1 MDLKNNNGLS
11 SREAKEKLLK
21 SGPNQIFKATEI
33 SFFGIARHEVT
44 EPMILL
50 LLVVGF
56 FYSIWGKLEDA
67 ITIFIVIILLVFAE
81 VYNEFRAKKA
91 IASLEK
97 IAAPKTRVL
106 RDGKVTEI
114 DSENVVPDDILI
126 LTSGTKVA
134 ADAKANTSIGMK
146 FDESALTGESFPQD
160 KEIGDEIFAG
170 TIVLSG
176 EGSAVVFATGKNT
189 RLGKIATASKIIKPP
204 KTQLQLAMKSLTG
217 KLVFVALF
225 FSIIIPLIGII
236 RGQDLKTMILTGL
249 SLSFA
254 TIPEELPIIITMVLG
269 LGAYTLSKNN
279 FLVKRIKAAET
290 LGNATVI
297 VTDKTGT
304 ITENKMNI
312 AAIYPADKRKEILEI
327 ALGSITEY
335 SLSPLEQEIKNKAGE
350 LKIDAATELKVVRQ
364 RNLGNGR
371 KTKAVIRE
379 NGSSFELF
387 SSGAP
392 EEIFGVCFNISKN
405 IKAALSNEVENGRR
419 VIAIAYKKLEP
430 GEKSLDFNEIEK
442 QMNFA
447 GLISFE
453 DPPRDGVKET
463 IALSM
468 MAGIRTIMV
477 TGDHPQ
483 TAVFI
488 AREVGISTT
497 NKVLTGLELDKIT
510 DDELQNTVK
519 EFSVFARAKPEHKYR
534 IVKALQKNGEV
545 VAVTGDGINDALAL
559 KGADIGIAMGIRGTD
574 VAREAAEVV
583 LADDNYNTIA
593 QGIFE
598 GRKFFDNL
606 QKGIKYYL
614 SVKVAL
620 VLIFLVP
627 VLLGTPMPFAPIQII
642 LLELF
647 MDLAASAGFVAE
659 AKEKNIYSRPPRNP
673 KENIFNNQVI
683 KDFLTKGI
691 VLFVA
696 VISVYF
702 YAQSQNL
709 NLRETQTYAFSAW
722 IFGHIFLA
730 YISRSDKESIFS
742 LGIFAN
748 KIINLWAVAAIS
760 FLILGIYIPFLNDR
774 FNLVAINFIQLI
786 LIALVMLFIIGL
798 LEIKKIFSPVSLS
811 KTSSDNAPLPMR
823 HQLFRK

>member
-1 MDLKNNNGLS
+1 MGQKINNGLS
-11 SREAKEKLLK
+11 SGEAQERLLK
-21 SGPNQIFKATEI
+21 FGPNQIFKPARV
-33 SFFGIARHEVT
+33 SFFGIAGHEVT

-56 FYSIWGKLEDA
+56 FYSVWGKLEDA
-67 ITIFIVIILLVFAE
+67 VTIFIVIVLLVLAE

-97 IAAPKTRVL
+97 IAAPRTRVL
-106 RDGKVTEI
+106 RDGKIAEI
-114 DSENVVPDDILI
+114 DSENVVPEDILI
-126 LTSGTKVA
+126 LIPGTKVA
-134 ADAKANTSIGMK
+134 ADAKIESSAGMQL
-146 FDESALTGESFPQD
+146 DESALTGESFPQD
-160 KEIGDEIFAG
+160 KNIGGGIYAG

-176 EGSAVVFATGKNT
+176 EGTARVFATGKNT
-189 RLGKIATASKIIKPP
+189 KLGKIAAISKEIKPP
-204 KTQLQLAMKSLTG
+204 KTPLQLAMKSLAG

-225 FSIIIPLIGII
+225 FSIIIPVIGILK
-236 RGQDLKTMILTGL
+236 GQDIKTMILTGL

-269 LGAYTLSKNN
+269 LGAYTLSKNK

-304 ITENKMNI
+304 ITESRMKI
-312 AAIYPADKRKEILEI
+312 VAFYPANKEKEILEK

-335 SLSPLEQEIKNKAGE
+335 SLSPLESEIKNKAVE
-350 LKIDAATELKVVRQ
+350 LKIDSVLPEAIRQ

-371 KTKAVIRE
+371 KTKAVVRK
-379 NGSSFELF
+379 NADYELF
-387 SSGAP
+387 LSGAP
-392 EEIFGVCFNISKN
+392 EEIFGCCSHISDD
-405 IKAALSNEVENGRR
+405 IKAALAQEAEKGRR
-419 VIAIAYKKLEP
+419 LIAIAYKKLIP
-430 GEKSLDFNEIEK
+430 GETGLDFTTLEME
-442 QMNFA
+442 MNFA

-463 IALSM
+463 IAIAM
-468 MAGIRTIMV
+468 RAGIRTIMV
-477 TGDHPQ
+477 TGDHPS
-483 TAVFI
+483 TAIFI
-488 AREVGISTT
+488 AREVGISTSD
-497 NKVLTGLELDKIT
+497 KVLTGEELDNLT
-510 DDELQNTVK
+510 DVELQKTVK
-519 EFSVFARAKPEHKYR
+519 EFSVFARATPEHKYR

-574 VAREAAEVV
+574 VAKEAAEVV
-583 LADDNYNTIA
+583 VADDNYITIA
-593 QGIFE
+593 RGIFE

-620 VLIFLVP
+620 VLIFLLP

-702 YAQSQNL
+702 YARSHNFSFK
-709 NLRETQTYAFSAW
+709 ETQTFAFSAW
-722 IFGHIFLA
+722 IFGHIVLA
-730 YISRSDKESIFS
+730 FISRSDKESIFS
-742 LGIFAN
+742 LGVFAN
-748 KIINLWAVAAIS
+748 KVINLWAVAAVA
-760 FLILGIYIPFLNDR
+760 FLFLGIYIPFLNDR
-774 FNLVAINFIQLI
+774 FNLTAIKFSQLMLVALAMIFI
-786 LIALVMLFIIGL
+786 VGL
-798 LEIKKIFSPVSLS
+798 LEIKKILS
-811 KTSSDNAPLPMR
+811 KHNA
-823 HQLFRK
+823 

>member
-1 MDLKNNNGLS
+1 MMALEEVSTGLS
-11 SREAKEKLLK
+11 SGEAQEKLLK
-21 SGPNQIFKATEI
+21 LGPNQIFKPARV

-56 FYSIWGKLEDA
+56 FYSVWGELEDA
-67 ITIFIVIILLVFAE
+67 VTIFVVIVLLVLAE

-97 IAAPKTRVL
+97 IAAPRTRVL
-106 RDGKVTEI
+106 RDRKVTEI

-126 LTSGTKVA
+126 LTPGTKVA
-134 ADAKANTSIGMK
+134 ADAKIERSAGMQL
-146 FDESALTGESFPQD
+146 DESALTGESFPQD
-160 KEIGDEIFAG
+160 KNIGDEIYAG

-176 EGSAVVFATGKNT
+176 EGLALVLATGKNT
-189 RLGKIATASKIIKPP
+189 KLGKIAAISKEIKPP
-204 KTQLQLAMKSLTG
+204 KTPLQLAMKSLAG

-225 FSIIIPLIGII
+225 FSIIIPLIGVLK
-236 RGQDLKTMILTGL
+236 GQDIKTMILTGL

-269 LGAYTLSKNN
+269 LGAYTLSKNR

-304 ITENKMNI
+304 ITESRMKI
-312 AAIYPADKRKEILEI
+312 VSLYPETKEKEILEK
-327 ALGSITEY
+327 ALGSITEF
-335 SLSPLEQEIKNKAGE
+335 SLSPLEREIKNKAGE
-350 LKIDAATELKVVRQ
+350 LKVDKAPSNVVRQ
-364 RNLGNGR
+364 RNLVNTR
-371 KTKAVIRE
+371 KTKAVIRK
-379 NGSSFELF
+379 NGDYELF
-387 SSGAP
+387 LSGAP
-392 EEIFGVCFNISKN
+392 EEIFGSCSGISDDIKN
-405 IKAALSNEVENGRR
+405 ALARETEKGRR
-419 VIAIAYKKLEP
+419 VIAIAYKKLTPQEM
-430 GEKSLDFNEIEK
+430 SLDFTDIEK
-442 QMNFA
+442 EMDFA

-453 DPPRDGVKET
+453 DPPREGVKET
-463 IALSM
+463 IALATK
-468 MAGIRTIMV
+468 AGIRTIMV
-477 TGDHPQ
+477 TGDHPL
-483 TAVFI
+483 TALFI
-488 AREVGISTT
+488 AREVGISIPD
-497 NKVLTGLELDKIT
+497 NKVLTGEDLGHLT
-510 DDELQNTVK
+510 DEELQNTVK
-519 EFSVFARAKPEHKYR
+519 EFSVFARTTPEHKYR

-583 LADDNYNTIA
+583 VADDNYVTIA

-606 QKGIKYYL
+606 QKGVKYYL

-620 VLIFLVP
+620 VLTFLLP
-627 VLLGTPMPFAPIQII
+627 VLLDMPMPFAPIQII

-673 KENIFNNQVI
+673 KENIFNNRVI

-691 VLFVA
+691 VLFAA

-702 YAQSQNL
+702 YARSQNFS
-709 NLRETQTYAFSAW
+709 LRETQTFAFSAW
-722 IFGHIFLA
+722 IFGHIVLA
-730 YISRSDKESIFS
+730 FISRSDKESIFS
-742 LGIFAN
+742 LGVFAN
-748 KIINLWAVAAIS
+748 KVINFWAVVAVA
-760 FLILGIYIPFLNDR
+760 FLVLGIYIPFLNDR
-774 FNLVAINFIQLI
+774 SNLVAINFTQLM
-786 LIALVMLFIIGL
+786 LVALAMICIVGL
-798 LEIKKIFSPVSLS
+798 LEIKKILS
-811 KTSSDNAPLPMR
+811 KQNR
-823 HQLFRK
+823 VN

>member
-1 MDLKNNNGLS
+1 MDLKNDNGLS
-11 SREAKEKLLK
+11 SIEAREKLLE
-21 SGPNQIFKATEI
+21 SGPNQIFKPTEI

-67 ITIFIVIILLVFAE
+67 ITIFIVIVLLVFAE

-91 IASLEK
+91 ISSLEK
-97 IAAPKTRVL
+97 IAAPGTKVL

-114 DSENVVPDDILI
+114 DTGNVVPGDLLI

-134 ADAKANTSIGMK
+134 ADAKIKKSIGMQ

-160 KEIGDEIFAG
+160 KDIGDEIYAG

-176 EGSAVVFATGKNT
+176 EGAAVVLATGKNT
-189 RLGKIATASKIIKPP
+189 KLGKIAAASKIIKPP
-204 KTQLQLAMKSLTG
+204 KTALQLAMKSLAG

-225 FSIIIPLIGII
+225 FSIIIPLIGIL

-269 LGAYTLSKNN
+269 LGAYTLSKNK

-304 ITENKMNI
+304 ITENKMKII
-312 AAIYPADKRKEILEI
+312 AFYPADKEKEILEK

-335 SLSPLEQEIKNKAGE
+335 SLSPLEKEIKNKAGE
-350 LKIDAATELKVVRQ
+350 LKIDTALLKVVRQ

-379 NGSSFELF
+379 NGSGFELL

-392 EEIFGVCFNISKN
+392 EEIFGSCSHISDD
-405 IKAALSNEVENGRR
+405 IKAALGNETEKGRR
-419 VIAIAYKKLEP
+419 VIAIAYKKLAP
-430 GEKSLDFNEIEK
+430 GEKSLDFTEIEK
-442 QMNFA
+442 EMNFA
-447 GLISFE
+447 GLLSFE
-453 DPPRDGVKET
+453 DPPREGVKET
-463 IALSM
+463 IALAM
-468 MAGIRTIMV
+468 KAGIRTIMI
-477 TGDHPQ
+477 TGDHPS
-483 TAVFI
+483 TAIFI
-488 AREVGISTT
+488 AREVGISTHD
-497 NKVLTGLELDKIT
+497 KVLTGLELDSLT
-510 DDELQNTVK
+510 DEQLQNTVK
-519 EFSVFARAKPEHKYR
+519 ESSVFARATPEHKYR

-583 LADDNYNTIA
+583 VADDNYITIA

-620 VLIFLVP
+620 VLIFLLP

-673 KENIFNNQVI
+673 KESIINNRVI
-683 KDFLTKGI
+683 RDLLTKGAF
-691 VLFVA
+691 LFTG
-696 VISVYF
+696 VIFVYF
-702 YAQSQNL
+702 YARSQNL
-709 NLRETQTYAFSAW
+709 SLRETQTFAFSAW

-748 KIINLWAVAAIS
+748 KVINLWAVAAVT
-760 FLILGIYIPFLNDR
+760 FLVLGIYVPFLNDR
-774 FNLVAINFIQLI
+774 FNLAAINFIQL
-786 LIALVMLFIIGL
+786 LLVALVMVFIIGL
-798 LEIKKIFSPVSLS
+798 LEMKKIFSRGAL
-811 KTSSDNAPLPMR
+811 
-823 HQLFRK
+823 RK

>member
-1 MDLKNNNGLS
+1 MISQQNDNGLS
-11 SREAKEKLLK
+11 SAEAQKKLLE
-21 SGPNQIFKATEI
+21 SGRNQIFKPTEI

-67 ITIFIVIILLVFAE
+67 VTIFVVIVLLVFAE

-97 IAAPKTRVL
+97 IAAPRTRVL

-114 DSENVVPDDILI
+114 DSETVVPGDILI
-126 LTSGTKVA
+126 LTTGTKVA
-134 ADAKANTSIGMK
+134 ADSKITKSIGMQ

-160 KEIGDEIFAG
+160 KDLGNEIYAG

-176 EGSAVVFATGKNT
+176 EGSADVFVTGKNT
-189 RLGKIATASKIIKPP
+189 RLGKIAAASKVIKPP
-204 KTQLQLAMKSLTG
+204 KTPLQLAMKSLAG
-217 KLVFVALF
+217 KLVFVAVF
-225 FSIIIPLIGII
+225 FSIIIPLIGIL

-269 LGAYTLSKNN
+269 LGAYTLSKNK

-304 ITENKMNI
+304 ITENKMKI
-312 AAIYPADKRKEILEI
+312 TAFYPAGKDKEILEK

-335 SLSPLEQEIKNKAGE
+335 SLSPLEREIKNKAGE
-350 LKIDAATELKVVRQ
+350 LKMDATLLNVVRQ

-379 NGSSFELF
+379 NGAGYELF
-387 SSGAP
+387 LSGAP
-392 EEIFGVCFNISKN
+392 EEIFGTCSDINDN
-405 IKAALSNEVENGRR
+405 IKSALGKETEKGRR
-419 VIAIAYKKLEP
+419 VIAISFKKLAP
-430 GEKSLDFNEIEK
+430 GEKSLDFNGIEK
-442 QMNFA
+442 GMNFA

-453 DPPRDGVKET
+453 DPPRQGVKET
-463 IALSM
+463 IALAM
-468 MAGIRTIMV
+468 KAGIRTIMI
-477 TGDHPQ
+477 TGDHPL
-483 TAVFI
+483 TARFI
-488 AREVGISTT
+488 AKEAGISTT
-497 NKVLTGLELDKIT
+497 DKVLTGTDLDNLT
-510 DDELQNTVK
+510 DEELQNAVK
-519 EFSVFARAKPEHKYR
+519 EISVFARATPEHKYR
-534 IVKALQKNGEV
+534 IVKSLQKNGEV

-574 VAREAAEVV
+574 VAKEAAEVV
-583 LADDNYNTIA
+583 VADDNYNTIA

-620 VLIFLVP
+620 VLIFLLP

-647 MDLAASAGFVAE
+647 MDLAASAGFVVE

-673 KENIFNNQVI
+673 QENIFNDRVV

-691 VLFVA
+691 VLFAA
-696 VISVYF
+696 VMLVYF
-702 YAQSQNL
+702 YARSQNL
-709 NLRETQTYAFSAW
+709 DLRMTQTYAFSAW

-730 YISRSDKESIFS
+730 YTSRSDKESTFS
-742 LGIFAN
+742 LGIFSN

-760 FLILGIYIPFLNDR
+760 FLIIGIYIPFLNDR
-774 FNLVAINFIQLI
+774 FNLVPIDFIQLM
-786 LIALVMLFIIGL
+786 LVALVMIFIMGL
-798 LEIKKIFSPVSLS
+798 LEMKKIFSSRVL
-811 KTSSDNAPLPMR
+811 K
-823 HQLFRK
+823 

>member
-1 MDLKNNNGLS
+1 MMAIEKASTGLS
-11 SREAKEKLLK
+11 SGEAQDKLLK
-21 SGPNQIFKATEI
+21 FGPNQIFKPARV

-56 FYSIWGKLEDA
+56 FYSVWGKLEDA
-67 ITIFIVIILLVFAE
+67 VTIFVVIVLLVLAE

-97 IAAPKTRVL
+97 IAAPRTRVL

-126 LTSGTKVA
+126 LTPGTKIA
-134 ADAKANTSIGMK
+134 ADAKIERSAGVQL
-146 FDESALTGESFPQD
+146 DESALTGESFPQD
-160 KEIGDEIFAG
+160 KNIGDGIYAG
-170 TIVLSG
+170 TVVLSG
-176 EGSAVVFATGKNT
+176 EGLAWVFATGKNT
-189 RLGKIATASKIIKPP
+189 RLGKIAATSKEIKPP
-204 KTQLQLAMKSLTG
+204 KTPLQLAMKSLAG

-225 FSIIIPLIGII
+225 FSVIIPVIGILK
-236 RGQDLKTMILTGL
+236 GQDIKTMILTGL

-269 LGAYTLSKNN
+269 LGAYTLSKNK

-304 ITENKMNI
+304 ITESLMKIVSFYPENKE
-312 AAIYPADKRKEILEI
+312 KEILEK
-327 ALGSITEY
+327 ALGSLTEY

-350 LKIDAATELKVVRQ
+350 LEIGTMLPRVVRG
-364 RNLGNGR
+364 RNLGEGR
-371 KTKAVIRE
+371 KTKAVIRKNE
-379 NGSSFELF
+379 LDYELF
-387 SSGAP
+387 LSGAP
-392 EEIFGVCFNISKN
+392 EEIFGSCSGISDDIKN
-405 IKAALSNEVENGRR
+405 ALAREAEKGRR
-419 VIAIAYKKLEP
+419 VIAIAYKKLTPREM
-430 GEKSLDFNEIEK
+430 SLDFTDIEK
-442 QMNFA
+442 EMDFA

-453 DPPRDGVKET
+453 DPPREGVKET
-463 IALSM
+463 IALATK
-468 MAGIRTIMV
+468 AGIRTIMV
-477 TGDHPQ
+477 TGDHPL
-483 TAVFI
+483 TALFI
-488 AREVGISTT
+488 AREVGILTPD
-497 NKVLTGLELDKIT
+497 NKVLTGEDLGHLT
-510 DDELQNTVK
+510 DEELQNTVK
-519 EFSVFARAKPEHKYR
+519 EFSVFARTTPEHKYR

-583 LADDNYNTIA
+583 VADDNYITIA

-620 VLIFLVP
+620 VLIFLLP
-627 VLLGTPMPFAPIQII
+627 VLLDMPMPFAPIQII

-673 KENIFNNQVI
+673 RENIFNNQVI

-691 VLFVA
+691 VLFAA

-702 YAQSQNL
+702 YARSQSL
-709 NLRETQTYAFSAW
+709 SLRETQTFAFSAW
-722 IFGHIFLA
+722 IFGH
-730 YISRSDKESIFS
+730 
-742 LGIFAN
+742 
-748 KIINLWAVAAIS
+748 
-760 FLILGIYIPFLNDR
+760 
-774 FNLVAINFIQLI
+774 
-786 LIALVMLFIIGL
+786 
-798 LEIKKIFSPVSLS
+798 
-811 KTSSDNAPLPMR
+811 
-823 HQLFRK
+823 

>member
-1 MDLKNNNGLS
+1 MMSPENNNGLS
-11 SREAKEKLLK
+11 SDEAHENILK
-21 SGPNQIFKATEI
+21 FGPNQIFKPAEI

-67 ITIFIVIILLVFAE
+67 ITIFIVIILLVSAE

-97 IAAPKTRVL
+97 IAAPRTKVL

-126 LTSGTKVA
+126 LTTGTKVA
-134 ADAKANTSIGMK
+134 ADAKIKKSTGLQ

-160 KEIGDEIFAG
+160 KENGDEIYAG

-176 EGSAVVFATGKNT
+176 EGLAVVFVTGKNT
-189 RLGKIATASKIIKPP
+189 KLGKIAAASKVIKAP
-204 KTQLQLAMKSLTG
+204 KTPLQLAMKSLAG

-225 FSIIIPLIGII
+225 FSIIIPLIGIL

-269 LGAYTLSKNN
+269 LGAYTLSKNK

-304 ITENKMNI
+304 ITETEMRI
-312 AAIYPADKRKEILEI
+312 ASFYPAGKEKEILEK
-327 ALGSITEY
+327 ARGSIAEY
-335 SLSPLEQEIKNKAGE
+335 SLSPLEREIKNKTGE
-350 LKIDAATELKVVRQ
+350 LKMDVTMLKVVRQ

-371 KTKAVIRE
+371 RTKAVIRE
-379 NGSSFELF
+379 NGPGYELF

-392 EEIFGVCFNISKN
+392 EEIFRNCSDISN
-405 IKAALSNEVENGRR
+405 DIKTTLGNETEKGRR
-419 VIAIAYKKLEP
+419 VIAIAYKKLAP
-430 GEKSLDFNEIEK
+430 HEKSLDFNEIEK
-442 QMNFA
+442 EMNFA

-453 DPPRDGVKET
+453 DPPREGVKET
-463 IALSM
+463 IALAM
-468 MAGIRTIMV
+468 KAGVRTIMI
-477 TGDHPQ
+477 TGDHPL

-488 AREVGISTT
+488 AKEVGISTA
-497 NKVLTGLELDKIT
+497 NKVLTGSELDTLT
-510 DDELQNTVK
+510 DEELQNTVR
-519 EFSVFARAKPEHKYR
+519 EYSVFARATPEHKYR

-574 VAREAAEVV
+574 VAKEAAEVV
-583 LADDNYNTIA
+583 VADDNYITIA

-598 GRKFFDNL
+598 GRMFFDNL

-620 VLIFLVP
+620 VLIFLLP

-659 AKEKNIYSRPPRNP
+659 AKEKNIYSRPPHNP
-673 KENIFNNQVI
+673 RENIFNNQII
-683 KDFLTKGI
+683 KDFLTKGV
-691 VLFVA
+691 VLFAA

-702 YAQSQNL
+702 YARSQNL
-709 NLRETQTYAFSAW
+709 SLRETQTFAFSAW
-722 IFGHIFLA
+722 IFGHIILA
-730 YISRSDKESIFS
+730 YISRSDKESVFS

-748 KIINLWAVAAIS
+748 KVINLWAVAAIT
-760 FLILGIYIPFLNDR
+760 FLVLGVYIPFLNER
-774 FNLVAINFIQLI
+774 FNLAAIDLTQLI
-786 LIALVMLFIIGL
+786 LVALVMVFIVGL
-798 LEIKKIFSPVSLS
+798 LEVKKIFSLGVPGKKNNGRNKNLS
-811 KTSSDNAPLPMR
+811 S
-823 HQLFRK
+823 

>member
-1 MDLKNNNGLS
+1 MENDNGLS
-11 SREAKEKLLK
+11 SDEARDKLLK
-21 SGPNQIFKATEI
+21 SGPNRIFKATEI

-56 FYSIWGKLEDA
+56 FYSIWGKREDA
-67 ITIFIVIILLVFAE
+67 FTIFIVIALLVFAE

-97 IAAPKTRVL
+97 IAAPRTKVL
-106 RDGKVTEI
+106 RDGELTEI
-114 DSENVVPDDILI
+114 DSENVVPDDLLI

-134 ADAKANTSIGMK
+134 ADAKIQKSTGLQ
-146 FDESALTGESFPQD
+146 FDESTLTGESFPRE
-160 KEIGDEIFAG
+160 KEIGEEIYAG

-176 EGSAVVFATGKNT
+176 EGAAVVFSTGKST
-189 RLGKIATASKIIKPP
+189 KLGEIAAASKIIKPP
-204 KTQLQLAMKSLTG
+204 KTPLQLAMKSLAG

-225 FSIIIPLIGII
+225 FSIIIPLIGIL
-236 RGQDLKTMILTGL
+236 RGQDIKTMILTGL

-304 ITENKMNI
+304 ITENKMKI
-312 AAIYPADKRKEILEI
+312 AAFYPPEKGKEIIEI

-335 SLSPLEQEIKNKAGE
+335 SLSPLEREIKNKAGE
-350 LKIDAATELKVVRQ
+350 LKLDATQLKVVRQ

-379 NGSSFELF
+379 NGQEYELF

-392 EEIFGVCFNISKN
+392 EEIFGVCYNISNN

-419 VIAIAYKKLEP
+419 VIAIAYKELSPE
-430 GEKSLDFNEIEK
+430 EKSLDFNELEK

-453 DPPRDGVKET
+453 DPPREGIEET
-463 IALSM
+463 IALATT
-468 MAGIRTIMV
+468 AGIRTIMV
-477 TGDHPQ
+477 TGDHPS

-488 AREVGISTT
+488 AREVGILTG
-497 NKVLTGLELDKIT
+497 NKVLTGTELDKLT
-510 DDELQNTVK
+510 DEELQNTVK
-519 EFSVFARAKPEHKYR
+519 EFSVFARATPEHKYR

-574 VAREAAEVV
+574 VAKEAAEVV
-583 LADDNYNTIA
+583 VADDNYITIA
-593 QGIFE
+593 EGIFE

-620 VLIFLVP
+620 VLIFLLP

-647 MDLAASAGFVAE
+647 MDLAASAGFVVE
-659 AKEKNIYSRPPRNP
+659 AKEKNIYLRPPRNP
-673 KENIFNNQVI
+673 RENIFNNQVV
-683 KDFLTKGI
+683 KDFLTKGV
-691 VLFVA
+691 VLFAA
-696 VISVYF
+696 VMSVYF

-709 NLRETQTYAFSAW
+709 SLRETQTYAFSAW

-748 KIINLWAVAAIS
+748 KVINLWAVVAIG
-760 FLILGIYIPFLNDR
+760 FLILGIYVPFLNDR
-774 FNLVAINFIQLI
+774 FNLAAIDFIQLI
-786 LIALVMLFIIGL
+786 LIALVMVLIIGS
-798 LEIKKIFSPVSLS
+798 LEIKKIFSSRGTLQ
-811 KTSSDNAPLPMR
+811 K
-823 HQLFRK
+823 

>member
-1 MDLKNNNGLS
+1 MDLKDGIGLS
-11 SREAKEKLLK
+11 SGEAREKLLK
-21 SGPNQIFKATEI
+21 SGPNQIFKATKI

-67 ITIFIVIILLVFAE
+67 FTIFIVIALLVFAE

-97 IAAPKTRVL
+97 IAAPRTKVL

-114 DSENVVPDDILI
+114 DSENIVPDDILI

-134 ADAKANTSIGMK
+134 ADAKIKKSTGLQ
-146 FDESALTGESFPQD
+146 FDESALTGESFPRD
-160 KEIGDEIFAG
+160 KGFSEEIYAG

-176 EGSAVVFATGKNT
+176 EGSAVVFATGKST
-189 RLGKIATASKIIKPP
+189 QLGKIAAASKVIKPP
-204 KTQLQLAMKSLTG
+204 KTPLQLAMKSLAG

-225 FSIIIPLIGII
+225 FSIIIPLIGIL
-236 RGQDLKTMILTGL
+236 RGQDPKTMILTGL

-269 LGAYTLSKNN
+269 LGAYTLSKHN
-279 FLVKRIKAAET
+279 FLIKRIKAAET

-304 ITENKMNI
+304 ITENKMKI
-312 AAIYPADKRKEILEI
+312 AAFYPPDKRKEIVEK

-335 SLSPLEQEIKNKAGE
+335 SVSPLEREIKNKAGE
-350 LKIDAATELKVVRQ
+350 LKFDAPQLKVVRQ

-379 NGSSFELF
+379 NGPGYELF

-405 IKAALSNEVENGRR
+405 IKTALSDEVENGRR
-419 VIAIAYKKLEP
+419 VIAIAYKKLAPE
-430 GEKSLDFNEIEK
+430 EKSLDFNEIEK
-442 QMNFA
+442 EMNFA

-453 DPPRDGVKET
+453 DPPREGIKET
-463 IALSM
+463 ITLAM
-468 MAGIRTIMV
+468 KAGIRTIMV
-477 TGDHPQ
+477 TGDHPS

-488 AREVGISTT
+488 SREVNISTG
-497 NKVLTGLELDKIT
+497 NKVLTGLELDNLT
-510 DDELQNTVK
+510 DEELQNTVK
-519 EFSVFARAKPEHKYR
+519 EFSVFARATPEHKYR
-534 IVKALQKNGEV
+534 IVKALQNNGEV
-545 VAVTGDGINDALAL
+545 VVVTGDGINDALAL

-583 LADDNYNTIA
+583 VADDNYITIA
-593 QGIFE
+593 HGIFE

-620 VLIFLVP
+620 VLIFLIP

-647 MDLAASAGFVAE
+647 MDLAASAGFVVE

-673 KENIFNNQVI
+673 RENIFNEKVI
-683 KDFLTKGI
+683 KDFLTKGV
-691 VLFVA
+691 VLFAA
-696 VISVYF
+696 VITVYF
-702 YAQSQNL
+702 YARSQNL
-709 NLRETQTYAFSAW
+709 SLRETQTYAFSAW

-748 KIINLWAVAAIS
+748 KVINLWAVAAIG
-760 FLILGIYIPFLNDR
+760 FLILGIYTPFLNDR
-774 FNLVAINFIQLI
+774 FNLAAIDFIQLI
-786 LIALVMLFIIGL
+786 LIALLMVFIIGL
-798 LEIKKIFSPVSLS
+798 LEVKKIFSNRAMKMTGSEPAKV
-811 KTSSDNAPLPMR
+811 
-823 HQLFRK
+823 